1 MCGGFFREVVA
12 YLSAHISEEP
22 AHRVDG
28 LVWLGD
34 RRAAYP
40 TFATATG
47 APSYVSVRMPAYGTS
62 HFQSLK
68 YTYR

>member
-1 MCGGFFREVVA
+1 MCSGFCREVVA
-12 YLSAHISEEP
+12 FLSAYISEEP

-47 APSYVSVRMPAYGTS
+47 APSYASLRKPAYGAS
-62 HFQSLK
+62 HFQSLTK
-68 YTYR
+68 DM